1 MLRLIRLL
9 SLFGVLVA
17 TAIGCGPSTRKD
29 HQRDRPAEAA
39 MQAGFQ
45 VLETS
50 CFSCHSPDAEA
61 AAGIAPTL
69 AAIKAAYGG
78 KATSPGQFRDDLAAF
93 LQSPSTETSR
103 MPDAIAQYGLMP
115 KMSLSDAEVAAVAA
129 YLFYTP
135 LEIKDWYARHFA
147 AEQSRYRPQAEELPQ
162 LEQGLKLA
170 MQTKAILGS
179 NLLKAIQAG
188 GPEHAVDFCSTRA
201 IALTDSMGRELHAG
215 IKRVSDRNRNPANA
229 VNADELAYI
238 QAARARME
246 QGEKPLPQLQQHG
259 DSAVGYYP
267 IVMDALCLQCH
278 GSRETDI
285 SPSTW
290 SVLQA
295 RYPDDRAYGFA
306 LGELRGIWV
315 VEMAQ

>member
-1 MLRLIRLL
+1 MFGALL
-9 SLFGVLVA
+9 FTVF
-17 TAIGCGPSTRKD
+17 GCGRTVQHESA
-29 HQRDRPAEAA
+29 AEADL
-39 MQAGFQ
+39 QAGFQ

-50 CFSCHSPDAEA
+50 CFSCHSPDGEA
-61 AAGIAPTL
+61 AMGIAPSL

-78 KATSPGQFRDDLAAF
+78 KATSPELFRDYLAAF

-103 MPDAIAQYGLMP
+103 MPEAMAQYGLMP
-115 KMSLSDAEVAAVAA
+115 KMSLSSEEVAAVAT

-135 LEIKDWYARHFA
+135 LEKKDWYAQHFST
-147 AEQSRYRPQAEELPQ
+147 EQERFRAPVEELPH
-162 LEQGLKLA
+162 LERGLKLA
-170 MQTKAILGS
+170 MATKAVLGK
-179 NLLKAIQAG
+179 NLLQAIQAG

-201 IALTDSMGRELHAG
+201 IVLTDSMGSQLRAG

-229 VNADELAYI
+229 VNAAELAYM
-238 QAARARME
+238 QATRAHMV
-246 QGEKPLPQLQQHG
+246 QGEKPLGQVQQHG
-259 DSAVGYYP
+259 DSVTGFYP

-290 SVLQA
+290 NTIQA

-315 VEMAQ
+315 VDMQQ